1 MSLPPLPPD
10 QQVKP
15 RRFELRMSLMY
26 SALFLAAGVHLPYF
40 PLWLEDAG
48 FDAAQIAIILSAP
61 MFIRMA
67 TTPSITAYADR
78 AGDRVN
84 VLIVMIAAAL
94 LLSLGYYLTPTYAV
108 VLAVSAVLAVVW
120 TPHALIVDSI
130 ALSGVRRYGSDYSRM
145 RVWGSSSFLAA
156 NVVGGMILA
165 AAGASV
171 IPVMISTGLALTL
184 AMALLVPR
192 LGRPRVPSPLSSAG
206 LQQADS
212 SLLTKPFVLFVAGV
226 GVINASHGFQYG
238 FVSIYWKSIGI
249 SEATVGALWAWSVL
263 AEVLMFFAFTRVF
276 GRTAPSRLIIYAGVA
291 AMLRWAVLP
300 LILPAG
306 LGVPGYF
313 MVQTLHAFSTGLVL
327 IGVQKMIAEVVVE
340 HRTGAAQGIAF
351 FANGLSMAAVTLASG
366 PLYANFG
373 VNGFFVMV
381 AVAAL
386 GSVLVIAAMR
396 AQPQRSGDGGETSD
410 PL

>member
-1 MSLPPLPPD
+1 MSLPPLPAD

-48 FDAAQIAIILSAP
+48 FDAAQIAVILSAP

-78 AGDRVN
+78 ATDRVN
-84 VLIVMIAAAL
+84 VLLLLIAASL

-108 VLAVSAVLAVVW
+108 VLAVSVLLAIVW

-130 ALSGVRRYGSDYSRM
+130 ALSGVRRYGSDYPRM

-165 AAGASV
+165 ATGASAV
-171 IPVMISTGLALTL
+171 PVMISAGLAMTM
-184 AMALLVPR
+184 AMALLLPR

-206 LQQADS
+206 LQQADA
-212 SLLTKPFVLFVAGV
+212 SLLTKPFVLFVAGA
-226 GVINASHGFQYG
+226 GIINASHGFQYG

-249 SEATVGALWAWSVL
+249 SEATVGALWAWSVM
-263 AEVLMFFAFTRVF
+263 AEVIMFFVFTSIF
-276 GRTAPSRLIIYAGVA
+276 GRTSPSRLIVYAGLA
-291 AMLRWAVLP
+291 ATLRWAVVP

-313 MVQTLHAFSTGLVL
+313 VVQTLHAFSTGLIL
-327 IGVQKMIAEVVVE
+327 IGVQKMIADVVVE

-366 PLYANFG
+366 PLYAAYG
-373 VNGFFVMV
+373 AKGFFVMV

-386 GSVLVIAAMR
+386 GVALVLAGSR
-396 AQPQRSGDGGETSD
+396 PQPQRAGEGGETSD